1 MTPACIHLW
10 APGLRP
16 GSGGI
21 QSFSRDLALALH
33 AAFPQ
38 ARLHVHVKNDAGV
51 EGLPEGIGFSGSG
64 RWQARLRTAHYAL
77 TGLRRLR
84 RERPDLVISTLVN
97 FLPAIAAAHL
107 PDTRTVAVVHGIDAW
122 DLPDGPRR
130 RALSRV
136 ERIVAVSRFTRD
148 RVAALP
154 GIDPSRLRVLP
165 NSFDEAAFTPGP
177 KPPALLARYG
187 LQPDQPVLLT
197 VARLDPAE
205 RYKGHAEVL
214 AALPELQRDFPGM
227 RYLIAGQG
235 RYADDLRQQAQ
246 SLGVAD
252 QVIFAGFVPTAELAD
267 HYRLADVL
275 VMPSRGEGF
284 GIVFLEAMACG
295 RPVIAGNADGSV
307 DALENGRLGV
317 QVDPTDSKALVN
329 TLRQVLARTHPNRLL
344 FTPQALHEAVRDA
357 FGSEAFRHRWQTLV
371 EEL

>member
-1 MTPACIHLW
+1 MIPRSIHLW

-38 ARLHVHVKNDAGV
+38 ARLHVHVKNDAAA
-51 EGLPEGIGFSGSG
+51 EGLPAGMGFSGSG
-64 RWQARLRTAHYAL
+64 NWPARLRTAHYAF

-84 RERPDLVISTLVN
+84 REAPDLVISTLVN
-97 FLPAIAAAHL
+97 FLPAIAAAR
-107 PDTRTVAVVHGIDAW
+107 PRCTVALVHGIDAW
-122 DLPDGPRR
+122 DLPEGPRR

-136 ERIVAVSRFTRD
+136 ERVVAVSRYTRD

-154 GIDPSRLRVLP
+154 GLDPARLRVLP

-177 KPPALLARYG
+177 KPVALLQRYG

-214 AALPELQRDFPGM
+214 AALPELQATFPGL

-235 RYADDLRQQAQ
+235 AYAEDLRRQAQ

-252 QVIFAGFVPTAELAD
+252 RVIFAGFVPSAELAD

-284 GIVFLEAMACG
+284 GIVYLEAMACG

-307 DALENGRLGV
+307 DALDQGRLGV
-317 QVDPTDSKALVN
+317 LVEPGNHAALVQA
-329 TLRQVLARTHPNRLL
+329 LGEVLAQRHPNRLL
-344 FTPQALHEAVRDA
+344 FEPQRLHDEVVAA
-357 FGSEAFRHRWQTLV
+357 FGAAAFRARWQALV

>member
-38 ARLHVHVKNDAGV
+38 ARLHLHVKNDAGV

-64 RWQARLRTAHYAL
+64 RWPARLRTAHYAL
-77 TGLRRLR
+77 IGLRRLR

-97 FLPAIAAAHL
+97 FLPAIAAARL

-122 DLPDGPRR
+122 DLPEGPRR

-136 ERIVAVSRFTRD
+136 ERVVAVSRYTRD

-154 GIDPSRLRVLP
+154 GLDPARLRVLP

-177 KPPALLARYG
+177 KPAALLERYG
-187 LQPDQPVLLT
+187 LKSDQPVLLT

-214 AALPELQRDFPGM
+214 AALPELQAAFPGL

-235 RYADDLRQQAQ
+235 AYADDLRRLAQ

-252 QVIFAGFVPTAELAD
+252 QVIFAGFVPTSELAD

-284 GIVFLEAMACG
+284 GIVYLEAMACG

-307 DALENGRLGV
+307 DALEQGRLGV
-317 QVDPTDSKALVN
+317 LVEPGNHAALVQA
-329 TLRQVLARTHPNRLL
+329 LGEVLAQRHSNRLL
-344 FTPQALHEAVRDA
+344 FEPQRLHDEVVAA
-357 FGSEAFRHRWQTLV
+357 FGAAAFRARWQTLV

>member
-1 MTPACIHLW
+1 MKPQAIHLW

-51 EGLPEGIGFSGSG
+51 EGLPAGIGFSTSG
-64 RWQARLRTAHYAL
+64 QWPARLRTAHYAL
-77 TGLRRLR
+77 TGMRRLR
-84 RERPDLVISTLVN
+84 RDRPDLVISTLVN
-97 FLPAIAAAHL
+97 FLPAIAMGR
-107 PDTRTVAVVHGIDAW
+107 PRCTVAVVHGIDAW
-122 DLPDGPRR
+122 ELPEGLRR
-130 RALSRV
+130 RALGRV
-136 ERIVAVSRFTRD
+136 ERVVAVSRYTRD

-154 GIDPSRLRVLP
+154 GLDPSRLRVLP

-177 KPPALLARYG
+177 KPAALLQRYG
-187 LQPDQPVLLT
+187 LRAGQPVLLT

-214 AALPELQRDFPGM
+214 AALPELQRDFPGL

-235 RYADDLRQQAQ
+235 GYAADLRRQAQ
-246 SLGVAD
+246 ALGVAER
-252 QVIFAGFVPTAELAD
+252 VIFAGFVPTAELAD
-267 HYRLADVL
+267 HYRLADAL
-275 VMPSRGEGF
+275 VMPSRSEGF

-295 RPVIAGNADGSV
+295 RPVIAGNADGST
-307 DALENGRLGV
+307 DALDDGRLGV
-317 QVDPTDSKALVN
+317 LVDPADRAALVAA
-329 TLRQVLARTHPNRLL
+329 LRQVLAGTHPNRLL
-344 FTPQALHEAVRDA
+344 FEPQRLHDEVAAA
-357 FGSEAFRHRWQTLV
+357 FGAAAFRSRWQALV